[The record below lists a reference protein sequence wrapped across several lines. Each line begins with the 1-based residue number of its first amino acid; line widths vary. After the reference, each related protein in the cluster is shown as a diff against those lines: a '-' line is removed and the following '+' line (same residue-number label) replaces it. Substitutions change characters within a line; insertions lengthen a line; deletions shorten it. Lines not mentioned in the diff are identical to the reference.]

1 MERKNYLQ
9 EELSK
14 EEKSYLKKLIINVRK
29 KYIKNNYE
37 YLNSKEI
44 NLDICEDMESSSL
57 FDAVLNKCVDEL
69 KSALEF
75 ERLFCD
81 EKLYNVAKALSGK
94 EKMVLFALYKE
105 EKSIKQIAK
114 EMNVERTTIWRIRNK
129 AQEKIT
135 KKCHQMC
142 AAAQDTFWD
151 MWALQAVLL
160 LFPAKMRSKRSRTYG

>member
-14 EEKSYLKKLIINVRK
+14 EEKSYLKKLILNVRR
-29 KYIKNNYE
+29 KYIKDNYE
-37 YLNSKEI
+37 YLNSKDVNWDTFE
-44 NLDICEDMESSSL
+44 DIECNSL

-81 EKLYNVAKALSGK
+81 EKLYNVTKALSVK

-105 EKSIKQIAK
+105 EKGINQIAN
-114 EMNVERTTIWRIRNK
+114 EMNVERTTIWRIKNK
-129 AQEKIT
+129 AQEKII
-135 KKCHQMC
+135 KN
-142 AAAQDTFWD
+142 
-151 MWALQAVLL
+151 LL
-160 LFPAKMRSKRSRTYG
+160 GGKNNV

>member
-14 EEKSYLKKLIINVRK
+14 EEKSYLKKLILNVRR
-29 KYIKNNYE
+29 KYIKDNYE
-37 YLNSKEI
+37 YLNSKDVNWDTFE
-44 NLDICEDMESSSL
+44 DIECSSL

-81 EKLYNVAKALSGK
+81 EKLYNVTKALSVK

-105 EKSIKQIAK
+105 EKGINQIAN
-114 EMNVERTTIWRIRNK
+114 EMNVERTTVWRIKNK
-129 AQEKIT
+129 AQEKII
-135 KKCHQMC
+135 KN
-142 AAAQDTFWD
+142 
-151 MWALQAVLL
+151 LL
-160 LFPAKMRSKRSRTYG
+160 GGKNNV

>member
-14 EEKSYLKKLIINVRK
+14 EEKSYLKKLILNVRR
-29 KYIKNNYE
+29 KYIKDNYE
-37 YLNSKEI
+37 YLNSNDVNWDTFE
-44 NLDICEDMESSSL
+44 DIECNSL

-81 EKLYNVAKALSGK
+81 EKLYNVTKALSVK

-105 EKSIKQIAK
+105 EKGINQIAN

-135 KKCHQMC
+135 KK
-142 AAAQDTFWD
+142 
-151 MWALQAVLL
+151 LL
-160 LFPAKMRSKRSRTYG
+160 GGKNNV

>member
-14 EEKSYLKKLIINVRK
+14 EEKSYLKKLILNVRR
-29 KYIKNNYE
+29 KYIKDNYE
-37 YLNSKEI
+37 YLNSKDVNWDTFE
-44 NLDICEDMESSSL
+44 DIECSSL

-81 EKLYNVAKALSGK
+81 EKLYNVTKALSVK

-105 EKSIKQIAK
+105 EKGINQIAN
-114 EMNVERTTIWRIRNK
+114 EMNIERTTVWRIKNK
-129 AQEKIT
+129 AQEKII
-135 KKCHQMC
+135 KN
-142 AAAQDTFWD
+142 
-151 MWALQAVLL
+151 LL
-160 LFPAKMRSKRSRTYG
+160 GENDNV

>member
-105 EKSIKQIAK
+105 EK
-114 EMNVERTTIWRIRNK
+114 V
-129 AQEKIT
+129 
-135 KKCHQMC
+135 
-142 AAAQDTFWD
+142 
-151 MWALQAVLL
+151 
-160 LFPAKMRSKRSRTYG
+160 

>member
-14 EEKSYLKKLIINVRK
+14 EEKSYLKKLILNVRR
-29 KYIKNNYE
+29 KYIKDNYE
-37 YLNSKEI
+37 YLNSNDVNWDTFE
-44 NLDICEDMESSSL
+44 DIECNSL

-81 EKLYNVAKALSGK
+81 EKLYNVTKALSVK

-105 EKSIKQIAK
+105 EKGINQIAN
-114 EMNVERTTIWRIRNK
+114 EMNVERTTIWRIKNK
-129 AQEKIT
+129 AQEKII
-135 KKCHQMC
+135 KN
-142 AAAQDTFWD
+142 
-151 MWALQAVLL
+151 LL
-160 LFPAKMRSKRSRTYG
+160 GGKNNV

>member
-14 EEKSYLKKLIINVRK
+14 EEKSYLKKLILNVRR
-29 KYIKNNYE
+29 KYIKDNYE
-37 YLNSKEI
+37 YLNSNDVNWDTFE
-44 NLDICEDMESSSL
+44 DIECSSL

-81 EKLYNVAKALSGK
+81 EKLYNVTKALSVK

-105 EKSIKQIAK
+105 EKGINQIAN
-114 EMNVERTTIWRIRNK
+114 EMNIERTTVWRIKNK
-129 AQEKIT
+129 AQEKII
-135 KKCHQMC
+135 KN
-142 AAAQDTFWD
+142 
-151 MWALQAVLL
+151 LL
-160 LFPAKMRSKRSRTYG
+160 GGNDNV

>member
-14 EEKSYLKKLIINVRK
+14 EEKSYLKKLILNVRR
-29 KYIKNNYE
+29 KYIKDNYE
-37 YLNSKEI
+37 YLNSNDVNWDTSE
-44 NLDICEDMESSSL
+44 DIECNSL

-81 EKLYNVAKALSGK
+81 EKLYNVIKALSVK

-105 EKSIKQIAK
+105 EKGINQIAN
-114 EMNVERTTIWRIRNK
+114 EMNVERTTIWRIKNK
-129 AQEKIT
+129 AQEKII
-135 KKCHQMC
+135 KN
-142 AAAQDTFWD
+142 
-151 MWALQAVLL
+151 LL
-160 LFPAKMRSKRSRTYG
+160 GGKNNV

>member
-14 EEKSYLKKLIINVRK
+14 EEKSYLKKLILNVRR
-29 KYIKNNYE
+29 KYIKDNYE
-37 YLNSKEI
+37 YLNSNNVNWDTFE
-44 NLDICEDMESSSL
+44 DIECNSL

-81 EKLYNVAKALSGK
+81 EKLYNVTKALSVK

-105 EKSIKQIAK
+105 EKGINQIAN
-114 EMNVERTTIWRIRNK
+114 EMNVERTTIWRIKNK
-129 AQEKIT
+129 AQEKII
-135 KKCHQMC
+135 KN
-142 AAAQDTFWD
+142 
-151 MWALQAVLL
+151 LL
-160 LFPAKMRSKRSRTYG
+160 GGKNNV

>member
-14 EEKSYLKKLIINVRK
+14 EEKSYLKKLILNVRR
-29 KYIKNNYE
+29 KYIKDNYE
-37 YLNSKEI
+37 YLNSKDVNWDTFE
-44 NLDICEDMESSSL
+44 DIECSSL

-81 EKLYNVAKALSGK
+81 EKLYNVIKALSVK

-105 EKSIKQIAK
+105 EKGINQIAN
-114 EMNVERTTIWRIRNK
+114 EMNIERTTVWRIKNK
-129 AQEKIT
+129 AQEKII
-135 KKCHQMC
+135 KN
-142 AAAQDTFWD
+142 
-151 MWALQAVLL
+151 LL
-160 LFPAKMRSKRSRTYG
+160 GGNDNV

>member
-37 YLNSKEI
+37 YLNSNDVNWDTFE
-44 NLDICEDMESSSL
+44 DIECNSL

-81 EKLYNVAKALSGK
+81 EKLYNVTKALSVK

-114 EMNVERTTIWRIRNK
+114 EMNVERTTIWRIKNK
-129 AQEKIT
+129 AQEKII
-135 KKCHQMC
+135 KN
-142 AAAQDTFWD
+142 
-151 MWALQAVLL
+151 LL
-160 LFPAKMRSKRSRTYG
+160 GGNNNV

>member
-14 EEKSYLKKLIINVRK
+14 EEKLYLKKLILNVRR
-29 KYIKNNYE
+29 KYIKDNYE
-37 YLNSKEI
+37 YLNSNDVNWDTFE
-44 NLDICEDMESSSL
+44 DIECNSL

-81 EKLYNVAKALSGK
+81 EKLYNVTKALSVK

-105 EKSIKQIAK
+105 EKGINQIAN
-114 EMNVERTTIWRIRNK
+114 EMNVERTTIWRIKNK
-129 AQEKIT
+129 AQEKII
-135 KKCHQMC
+135 KN
-142 AAAQDTFWD
+142 
-151 MWALQAVLL
+151 LL
-160 LFPAKMRSKRSRTYG
+160 GGNNNV

>member
-14 EEKSYLKKLIINVRK
+14 EEKSYLKKLILNVRR
-29 KYIKNNYE
+29 KYIKDNYE
-37 YLNSKEI
+37 YLNSNDVNWDTFE
-44 NLDICEDMESSSL
+44 DIECNSL

-81 EKLYNVAKALSGK
+81 EKLYNVTKALSVK

-105 EKSIKQIAK
+105 EKGINQIAN
-114 EMNVERTTIWRIRNK
+114 EMNVERTTIWRIKNK
-129 AQEKIT
+129 EEEKII
-135 KKCHQMC
+135 KN
-142 AAAQDTFWD
+142 
-151 MWALQAVLL
+151 LL
-160 LFPAKMRSKRSRTYG
+160 GGKNNV

>member
-14 EEKSYLKKLIINVRK
+14 EEKSYLKKLILNVRR
-29 KYIKNNYE
+29 KYIKDNYE
-37 YLNSKEI
+37 YLNSNDVNWDTFE
-44 NLDICEDMESSSL
+44 DIECNSL

-81 EKLYNVAKALSGK
+81 EKLYNVTKALSVK

-105 EKSIKQIAK
+105 EKGVNQIAN
-114 EMNVERTTIWRIRNK
+114 EMNVERTTIWRIKNK
-129 AQEKIT
+129 AQEKII
-135 KKCHQMC
+135 KN
-142 AAAQDTFWD
+142 
-151 MWALQAVLL
+151 LL
-160 LFPAKMRSKRSRTYG
+160 GGNNNV

>member
-14 EEKSYLKKLIINVRK
+14 EEKSYLKKLILNVRR
-29 KYIKNNYE
+29 KYIKDNYE
-37 YLNSKEI
+37 YLNSNDVNWDTFE
-44 NLDICEDMESSSL
+44 DIECNSL

-81 EKLYNVAKALSGK
+81 EKLYNVIKALSVK

-105 EKSIKQIAK
+105 EKGINQIAN
-114 EMNVERTTIWRIRNK
+114 EMNVERTTIWRIKNK
-129 AQEKIT
+129 AQEKII
-135 KKCHQMC
+135 KN
-142 AAAQDTFWD
+142 
-151 MWALQAVLL
+151 LL
-160 LFPAKMRSKRSRTYG
+160 GGKNNV